1 MELYSAKKIKNL
13 QNYKLCIDMHCY
25 MDELRNI
32 SMSKKK
38 QNIHEKYKVYVNV
51 ILLLNSIINRSS
63 RIHKTNVWGYQP
75 K

>member
-25 MDELRNI
+25 IDELRNV

-38 QNIHEKYKVYVNV
+38 QNILAKYKVYV
-51 ILLLNSIINRSS
+51 I
-63 RIHKTNVWGYQP
+63 K
-75 K
+75 